1 MAAVDSIHKPLSEWY
16 SLFNDRA
23 PLISKSGYERGRKE
37 GEMLTLFEH
46 RCRLWESELKSPLK
60 PSVSCTSVICVQVSS
75 WCAGCAWFHIKV
87 GFPDHSYI
95 SEIPFCVC
103 VCVHVHESVHAWPPR
118 EGGLLYGSLE
128 NDLVLWL
135 SQEGE
140 CSVVTLRG
148 RLLCATS
155 RGRLRYAI
163 SRGRLLYGHIE
174 RERLLFD
181 YLNREILFYSHLK
194 MENVLSHNGICGA
207 FCSLILLYKQDN
219 HWIFF
224 FFFWFY
230 IFPHLFLCKYNRRF
244 CHFMSAYHE

>member
-1 MAAVDSIHKPLSEWY
+1 MCWVCLIPHQSGISRSFLYIGNSIL
-16 SLFNDRA
+16 
-23 PLISKSGYERGRKE
+23 
-37 GEMLTLFEH
+37 
-46 RCRLWESELKSPLK
+46 
-60 PSVSCTSVICVQVSS
+60 CV
-75 WCAGCAWFHIKV
+75 G
-87 GFPDHSYI
+87 
-95 SEIPFCVC
+95 VC

-181 YLNREILFYSHLK
+181 YLIREILFYSHLK
-194 MENVLSHNGICGA
+194 MENVLSHNGVCGA

-224 FFFWFY
+224 FFFYSTFSP
-230 IFPHLFLCKYNRRF
+230 ICFCVNTTGDFVILCQLIMNKVCDSNSVNAFHYGE
-244 CHFMSAYHE
+244 AKEG